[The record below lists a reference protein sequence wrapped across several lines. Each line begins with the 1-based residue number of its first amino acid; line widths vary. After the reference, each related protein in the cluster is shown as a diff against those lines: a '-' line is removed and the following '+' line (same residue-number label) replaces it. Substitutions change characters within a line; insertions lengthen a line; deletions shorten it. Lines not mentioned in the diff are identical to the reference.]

1 MSMAKSLSVMVLLVC
16 CGSTLGACKML
27 EQLKKTGE
35 AATKAA
41 ASATGPAAPT
51 AQEDK
56 DSQLSEKLEGY
67 ISCMNYETRAVYR
80 NRAAYLRTVDPV
92 KGPTGKESYISA
104 QSLSPES
111 CLKRIDEAKAKA
123 PSLPELETAA
133 TDYKTALDALNK
145 ISKTAHDY
153 YDQKDYKD
161 DKYAKGMEMHKP
173 LMAAYDA
180 FEKADKVF
188 DEKVTSLNEGIS
200 QRRLV
205 RLKDDPKAQLEYSIA
220 KTVDDAKKLVHFT
233 EVDSWE
239 KLDEAGFASAFAAY
253 EKSYNDLNTYV
264 SGHAPEAEK
273 VSMLSSFTSAT
284 AAYLKAGKELMRRKR
299 DKKDFK
305 GEHGSPENIDG
316 HPAQV
321 LAKYNDMINASN
333 NLRFRQ

>member
-1 MSMAKSLSVMVLLVC
+1 MSMAKSLGVMVLLVC
-16 CGSTLGACKML
+16 GGSTLGACKML
-27 EQLKKTGE
+27 EQLKKSGE

-41 ASATGPAAPT
+41 ASATGATPSAA
-51 AQEDK
+51 EDK
-56 DSQLSEKLEGY
+56 DAQLSDKLEGY
-67 ISCMNYETRAVYR
+67 IHCMNYETRAVYR

-92 KGPTGKESYISA
+92 KGPTGKESYINA
-104 QSLSPES
+104 LSLSPES
-111 CLKRIDEAKAKA
+111 CLKRIDESKAKA
-123 PSLPELETAA
+123 PSLPELEAA
-133 TDYKTALDALNK
+133 AADYKTTLDALNK
-145 ISKTAHDY
+145 IAKTAHDY

-161 DKYAKGMEMHKP
+161 DKYAKAKEMHKP

-220 KTVDDAKKLVHFT
+220 KNVDDAKKLVHFT

-239 KLDEAGFASAFAAY
+239 KLDEAGFAAALAVY
-253 EKSYNDLNTYV
+253 EQSYTALNAYI
-264 SGHAPEAEK
+264 SGHPPEAEK
-273 VSMLSSFTSAT
+273 VMMLSSFTSAT
-284 AAYLKAGKELMRRKR
+284 SYYLKAAKELMRRKR

-305 GEHGSPENIDG
+305 GESGSPENIDG

>member
-1 MSMAKSLSVMVLLVC
+1 MSMAKSLSVTVLLVV

-27 EQLKKTGE
+27 SQLKKTGE

-41 ASATGPAAPT
+41 ASAGAATPT
-51 AQEDK
+51 AQDDK
-56 DSQLSEKLEGY
+56 DGQLSEKLEGY
-67 ISCMNYETRAVYR
+67 IHCMNYETRAVYR
-80 NRAAYLRTVDPV
+80 NRTAYLRTVNAE

-104 QSLSPES
+104 LSLSPES
-111 CLKRIDEAKAKA
+111 CLKRIDESKAKA
-123 PSLPELETAA
+123 PAIPDLETAA
-133 TDYKTALDALNK
+133 ADYKTALAALDK

-153 YDQKDYKD
+153 YDHKDFKD
-161 DKYAKGMEMHKP
+161 DKYAKGMELHKP

-188 DEKVTSLNEGIS
+188 DEKVTTLNEGIS

-205 RLKDDPKAQLEYSIA
+205 RLKADPTAQLEYLIA
-220 KTVDDAKKLVHFT
+220 KNVDDAKKLVHFT

-239 KLDEAGFASAFAAY
+239 KLDEAGFAAGLTVY
-253 EKSYNDLNTYV
+253 EQSYNELNTYV
-264 SGHAPEAEK
+264 GAHAPEAEK
-273 VSMLSSFTSAT
+273 VMMLSSFTSAT
-284 AAYLKAGKELMRRKR
+284 SDYLKAAKELMRRKR

-305 GEHGSPENIDG
+305 NEHGSPEHIDG

-321 LAKYNDMINASN
+321 LAEYNDMINASN

>member
-1 MSMAKSLSVMVLLVC
+1 MSIAKSLSVTVLLVFA
-16 CGSTLGACKML
+16 GSTLGACKML

-41 ASATGPAAPT
+41 ASAGVAAPT

-56 DSQLSEKLEGY
+56 DSQLNEKLEGY

-80 NRAAYLRTVDPV
+80 NRAMYLRTVDAV
-92 KGPTGKESYISA
+92 KGPTGKESYINVG
-104 QSLSPES
+104 SLSPES
-111 CLKRIDEAKAKA
+111 CLKRIDEAKTKPPAI
-123 PSLPELETAA
+123 PDLEAA
-133 TDYKTALDALNK
+133 AADYKTALAALHQV
-145 ISKTAHDY
+145 SKTAHNY

-161 DKYAKGMEMHKP
+161 DKYAKGMELHKP

-188 DEKVTSLNEGIS
+188 DEKVTTLNEGIS

-205 RLKDDPKAQLEYSIA
+205 RLKDDPKAQLEYLIA
-220 KTVDDAKKLVHFT
+220 KNVDEAKKLVHFT

-239 KLDEAGFASAFAAY
+239 KIDEAGFSSGLAAY
-253 EKSYNDLNTYV
+253 EASYNELNTYIG
-264 SGHAPEAEK
+264 GHAPEAEK

-284 AAYLKAGKELMRRKR
+284 SDYLKAAKELMRRKR

-305 GEHGSPENIDG
+305 NERGSPEHIEG
-316 HPAQV
+316 HPAKV
-321 LAKYNDMINASN
+321 LAEYNDMINASN